1 MLSWSVKDMPPSAAA
16 DPALQHR
23 APPPML
29 TPIFVLEKTPMRLT
43 HLALLGVA
51 SSASL
56 LAGCAAPPL
65 GPLVQVIPAPG
76 KPYGQFVAEDNQCRA
91 TASNAVAGQA
101 QIANNRAIGGA
112 VLSTAL
118 GAGLGAIVG
127 GGRGAAVG
135 SVAGAGIGTGF
146 GASTSTGA
154 QGGIQAQYDTVYAQ
168 CMYASGNQLPG
179 IAPVVAYQPAAYAA
193 PGPNP
198 LVRDIQLELGRRRY
212 YNGPPDGIDG
222 PGTTQAIQ
230 AYQQAHGLPPDGAP
244 SPYLL
249 DSLRAT
255 PVGY

>member
-1 MLSWSVKDMPPSAAA
+1 
-16 DPALQHR
+16 
-23 APPPML
+23 
-29 TPIFVLEKTPMRLT
+29 MRLT
-43 HLALLGVA
+43 HLALLCAA
-51 SSASL
+51 SGASL

-91 TASNAVAGQA
+91 SASNAVAGQA

-135 SVAGAGIGTGF
+135 SVAGAGIGTGL
-146 GASTSTGA
+146 GAGSSSGA

-179 IAPVVAYQPAAYAA
+179 LAPVVAYQPAYQAPAYQPTAYAA
-193 PGPNP
+193 PGADP
-198 LVRDIQLELGRRRY
+198 LVRDIQIELGRRRY
-212 YNGPPDGIDG
+212 YGGRPDGIDG

>member
-1 MLSWSVKDMPPSAAA
+1 MLARSYVTE
-16 DPALQHR
+16 R
-23 APPPML
+23 
-29 TPIFVLEKTPMRLT
+29 TPMRWT
-43 HLALLGVA
+43 HLALLCAA
-51 SSASL
+51 SGASL

-91 TASNAVAGQA
+91 SASNAVAGQA

-135 SVAGAGIGTGF
+135 SVAGIGIGTGL
-146 GASTSTGA
+146 GAGTSSGA

-179 IAPVVAYQPAAYAA
+179 LAPVVAYQPTYQPAYQPPAYQPPAYQPLAYAA
-193 PGPNP
+193 PASSL
-198 LVRDIQLELGRRRY
+198 LVRDIQIELGRRRY
-212 YNGPPDGIDG
+212 YGGAPDGIDG

-255 PVGY
+255 PIGY

>member
-1 MLSWSVKDMPPSAAA
+1 
-16 DPALQHR
+16 
-23 APPPML
+23 
-29 TPIFVLEKTPMRLT
+29 MRF
-43 HLALLGVA
+43 HLALLCVA
-51 SSASL
+51 SGASL

-112 VLSTAL
+112 VLSTVL

-135 SVAGAGIGTGF
+135 SVAGAGIGTGL
-146 GASTSTGA
+146 GAGTSSGA

-179 IAPVVAYQPAAYAA
+179 LAPVVAYQPTVYQPTAYTA
-193 PGPNP
+193 PGVDP
-198 LVRDIQLELGRRRY
+198 LVRDIQIELGRRQY
-212 YNGPPDGIDG
+212 YNGRPDGIDG

-249 DSLRAT
+249 DSLRTT